1 MIGVNTK
8 ITLFC
13 NFVFTPPSNF
23 VFTSAQYIKTVMILI
38 LRLLTHSKFTAKLTV
53 WHIVILLLTTTQLIH
68 YTKKVMTAE
77 KHKIQFIGYD
87 MYISRILIV
96 TY

>member
-1 MIGVNTK
+1 
-8 ITLFC
+8 
-13 NFVFTPPSNF
+13 
-23 VFTSAQYIKTVMILI
+23 MILI
-38 LRLLTHSKFTAKLTV
+38 LRLLTHSKFTVKLTV

-77 KHKIQFIGYD
+77 KQHKIQFIGYD
-87 MYISRILIV
+87 MYISRIFIV